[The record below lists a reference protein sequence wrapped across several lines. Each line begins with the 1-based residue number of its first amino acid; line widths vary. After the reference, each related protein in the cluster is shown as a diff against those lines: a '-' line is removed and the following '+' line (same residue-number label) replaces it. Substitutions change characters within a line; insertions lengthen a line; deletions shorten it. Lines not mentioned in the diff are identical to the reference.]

1 MIDAECAQANTA
13 QEVTRSVATTV
24 MTLEEVAVFLR
35 VHPSTVYRLLR
46 LRHIPAFKLGS
57 DWRFRRESIEDWLAQ
72 QEISIEELIPRKVPG
87 SLPDQKKQTPS
98 KRRQTNN

>member
-1 MIDAECAQANTA
+1 M
-13 QEVTRSVATTV
+13 ATTV

-46 LRHIPAFKLGS
+46 LRHIPAFKVGS

-72 QEISIEELIPRKVPG
+72 QEISIEELIPGKGQGVV
-87 SLPDQKKQTPS
+87 PDQKKETPS
-98 KRRQTNN
+98 KRRQTDK